1 MRRDGT
7 GEWSSKADEFN
18 SMPNSS
24 ATAIRSDS
32 ALRHRWIALKKQ
44 AGAGEFQQAGAGDQ
58 DAGNIT
64 GLGSAATGAS
74 GSSSSSS
81 SSSRKRHRERTSLS
95 YDEVVDRLD
104 LDDDRADVHS
114 RIFEALGASALSR
127 VGLGQMRAV

>member
-44 AGAGEFQQAGAGDQ
+44 AGAGDQ
-58 DAGNIT
+58 DAGNIN

-74 GSSSSSS
+74 ASSSSSSS

-95 YDEVVDRLD
+95 YDEIVDRLD

-127 VGLGQMRAV
+127 VCAMPDACSLNGFRS

>member
-44 AGAGEFQQAGAGDQ
+44 AGAVDQ
-58 DAGNIT
+58 DASNIN

-74 GSSSSSS
+74 ASSSSSS

-95 YDEVVDRLD
+95 YDEIVDRLD

-127 VGLGQMRAV
+127 VCATPDACSLNGFRS